1 MLYLALA
8 VACSL
13 AIAVIFK
20 ISEHRGMDRV
30 ALLTVNYAVAF
41 AVAGGLLTAGVGAVG
56 EGLALQPSLLA
67 LGVLTGALFIA
78 GFILFAYAI
87 RVAGISLATGVMRLA
102 VALPFL
108 ASWFIWNEVPS
119 PAQIVGL
126 AVAGVAFFLIAQRS
140 APASAAHVAA
150 VGTPGENGDDR
161 LRVAGVL
168 ALLFLAGGTVDV
180 AMKTFDETFA
190 ATNSRALFLLMVFG
204 VAFLIGL
211 VLVVMRG
218 VRRGTWPRGVTV
230 AWGIGLGIVNYGSAE
245 FILQAIARL
254 SGPFVFPVNNIAVVI
269 GAALVGV
276 FVWGERLSTANK
288 LGLGLAALALVLLG
302 TGRT

>member
-41 AVAGGLLTAGVGAVG
+41 AVAAGLLTAGVGAVG

-108 ASWFIWNEVPS
+108 ASWFIWSEVPS

-140 APASAAHVAA
+140 APASAAHIAD
-150 VGTPGENGDDR
+150 VGASADDGDDR

-204 VAFLIGL
+204 VAFAIGL

-218 VRRGTWPRGVTV
+218 LRLGTWPRGATV

-276 FVWGERLSTANK
+276 FVWGERLSTANR
-288 LGLGLAALALVLLG
+288 LGLGMAALALVLLG
-302 TGRT
+302 MGRT

>member
-8 VACSL
+8 VTCSL

-20 ISEHRGMDRV
+20 ISEHRGLDRV

-41 AVAGGLLTAGVGAVG
+41 AVAGGLLAGGYGAVG
-56 EGLALQPSLLA
+56 EGLALSPRLLA
-67 LGVLTGALFIA
+67 LGVLTGALFIG
-78 GFILFAYAI
+78 GFVLFAYAI
-87 RVAGISLATGVMRLA
+87 RVAGISLATGVMRLS

-108 ASWFIWNEVPS
+108 ASWFVWGEVPS
-119 PAQIVGL
+119 AAQIVGL
-126 AVAGVAFFLIAQRS
+126 AVAGMAFFLIARRG
-140 APASAAHVAA
+140 APASAAHVVGAA
-150 VGTPGENGDDR
+150 TPSGGDEDR

-204 VAFLIGL
+204 VAFAIGL
-211 VLVVMRG
+211 VLVVARG
-218 VRRGTWPRGVTV
+218 LRSGAWPRGATV
-230 AWGIGLGIVNYGSAE
+230 AWGVGLGVVNYGSAE

-254 SGPFVFPVNNIAVVI
+254 SGPFVFPVNNIALVI

-302 TGRT
+302 MGRT

>member
-41 AVAGGLLTAGVGAVG
+41 AVAGGLLATGVGAVG
-56 EGLALQPSLLA
+56 EGLALSPSLLA

-78 GFILFAYAI
+78 GFVLFAYAI
-87 RVAGISLATGVMRLA
+87 RVAGISLATGVMRLS

-108 ASWFIWNEVPS
+108 ASWFVWGEIPS
-119 PAQIVGL
+119 TAQIVGL
-126 AVAGVAFFLIAQRS
+126 LVAGAAFFLIARRS
-140 APASAAHVAA
+140 APATTAHV
-150 VGTPGENGDDR
+150 VGMAEAREEEGDR

-168 ALLFLAGGTVDV
+168 ALLFFAGGTVDV
-180 AMKTFDETFA
+180 AMKTFDEAFA

-204 VAFLIGL
+204 VAFAIGL

-218 VRRGTWPRGVTV
+218 LRSGVWPRGATV
-230 AWGIGLGIVNYGSAE
+230 VLGVGLGVVNYGSAE
-245 FILQAIARL
+245 FILQAISRL
-254 SGPFVFPVNNIAVVI
+254 SGPFVFPVNNIALVI
-269 GAALVGV
+269 GAALIGV

-288 LGLGLAALALVLLG
+288 FGLGLAALSLILLG
-302 TGRT
+302 MGRT